1 MYRKSPSLKLMA
13 PSAEPCSCTMHA
25 MVAFYSA
32 ELITTKYR
40 VAKPPLWTSFAIIMH
55 SSEKVAM
62 AFQVNKGI
70 LTREQSIILQI
81 HEKNM
86 AIIIETLILELH

>member
-13 PSAEPCSCTMHA
+13 PSAEPCSSTMHA

-40 VAKPPLWTSFAIIMH
+40 VAKLPLWTSFAIMH
-55 SSEKVAM
+55 SSEKAAM
-62 AFQVNKGI
+62 AFHKKK
-70 LTREQSIILQI
+70 L
-81 HEKNM
+81 
-86 AIIIETLILELH
+86 